1 MWQSFISICQYE
13 VHNQDYQMHYQLIKK
28 RKNYGH
34 VCIAST
40 EIKVCGLVL
49 FYEVFHV
56 LIESYIAFDISH
68 EKVPRQML
76 RKSFHGKMPYLSF
89 PFLRK
94 SGYKN
99 IT

>member
-28 RKNYGH
+28 RKNYGY

-56 LIESYIAFDISH
+56 LIESYIAFDVSM
-68 EKVPRQML
+68 KKFYAKR
-76 RKSFHGKMPYLSF
+76 
-89 PFLRK
+89 
-94 SGYKN
+94 
-99 IT
+99 